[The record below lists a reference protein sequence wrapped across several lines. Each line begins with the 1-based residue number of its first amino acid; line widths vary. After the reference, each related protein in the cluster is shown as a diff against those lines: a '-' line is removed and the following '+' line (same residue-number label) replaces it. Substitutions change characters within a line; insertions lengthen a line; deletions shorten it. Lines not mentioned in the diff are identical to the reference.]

1 MANDKVMS
9 LLGLARRA
17 GKLEAGFDATVSAAR
32 KGAARLLLAASD
44 VSEKTYKNLEY
55 EAKRAEIPAVRLKAG
70 MEETGR
76 ACGVRAGVLAVT
88 DQGFARALL
97 NTAEQ
102 MERKK
107 EERTL

>member
-32 KGAARLLLAASD
+32 KGTARLLLAASD

-55 EAKRAEIPAVRLKAG
+55 EAKRAEIPVVRLKAG
-70 MEETGR
+70 MEEAGR

-88 DQGFARALL
+88 DQGFARAVL
-97 NTAEQ
+97 NAAEQ